1 MYKSACIDLQPQAN
15 SAVYCT
21 VHINVESI
29 IMCITVE
36 LIIIYITVELIIIF
50 HITVEWIIIFHI
62 YNRTD
67 QTTSHYIRTDCI
79 IFNITVRLIIILLIN
94 FLL

>member
-1 MYKSACIDLQPQAN
+1 MYKSSCIDLQPQAN

-21 VHINVESI
+21 VHINVESIIMCNTVESI

-50 HITVEWIIIFHI
+50 HI

-67 QTTSHYIRTDCI
+67 QTTSHYIRTDCV
-79 IFNITVRLIIILLIN
+79 IFHITVRLIIILLIN